1 MSLDPAVCPS
11 IALSKMKKLIRHSI
25 VVRESVSEDLV
36 ERVVRDVIE
45 SAPSPHVSQE
55 SLLMLMLDPQ
65 SPSR

>member
-1 MSLDPAVCPS
+1 
-11 IALSKMKKLIRHSI
+11 MKKLIRHSI